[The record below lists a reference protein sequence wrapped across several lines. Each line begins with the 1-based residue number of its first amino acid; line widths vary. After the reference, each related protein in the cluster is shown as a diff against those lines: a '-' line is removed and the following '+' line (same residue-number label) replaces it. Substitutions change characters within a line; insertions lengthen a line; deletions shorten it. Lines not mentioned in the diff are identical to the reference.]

1 MLEDQGV
8 REGIKTFSD
17 WPTIPQ
23 LYIDREFVGGCD
35 IVKQMFNNGELHE
48 MLGVEA
54 PDRTPPEIRVS
65 DAAAAVIANALQAN
79 PGNAVHLSIDGRWQH
94 SFNLGPM
101 EGHEVRAESNGVALL
116 FDLASAQ
123 KAKGLS
129 IDIEETVQG
138 TAFRID
144 NPNAPPPVGR
154 MSPAELA
161 AARHEAGT
169 APTLVDVR
177 TSQERAR
184 AVIEG
189 SILLDD
195 EGLRVVS
202 ALPKDTKLVFYCHT
216 GVRSLGPRPSTSGHG
231 RVHRRAQP
239 RRRDRCVVPGGG
251 PHRRAVL
258 TAPGPGRRRRA
269 GARRPFPGARA
280 SRPPRPEAENGQSAE
295 GPNVA
300 VSPAPALDGPSR
312 VEWLRHMT
320 RRSEGSRARCP
331 VPVARGQ
338 CAALSAP
345 RRTSGARPG
354 LWIPARRGGVRRPAR
369 S

>member
-1 MLEDQGV
+1 MELSQPLKSRIESLIESDRVVLFMKGTRMQPQCGFSAATIGILDSLVPDYATFNVLEDQGV
-8 REGIKTFSD
+8 REGIKAFSE

-48 MLGVEA
+48 MLGAEA
-54 PDRTPPEIRVS
+54 PDRTPPEITVS
-65 DAAAAVIANALQAN
+65 AAAAAIIGDALQAN

-101 EGHEVRAESNGVALL
+101 EGHEIRAESNGVALL
-116 FDLASAQ
+116 FDVASAQ

-161 AARHEAGT
+161 AARRDADS

-177 TSQERAR
+177 TSDERAR
-184 AVIEG
+184 ARIEG

-195 EGLRVVS
+195 EGLRTVS
-202 ALPKDTKLVFYCHT
+202 SLAKDTKLVFYCHT
-216 GVRSLGPRPSTSGHG
+216 GVRS
-231 RVHRRAQP
+231 
-239 RRRDRCVVPGGG
+239 
-251 PHRRAVL
+251 
-258 TAPGPGRRRRA
+258 
-269 GARRPFPGARA
+269 
-280 SRPPRPEAENGQSAE
+280 QSAAEHFRAE
-295 GPNVA
+295 GFTDVHN
-300 VSPAPALDGPSR
+300 L
-312 VEWLRHMT
+312 E
-320 RRSEGSRARCP
+320 
-331 VPVARGQ
+331 
-338 CAALSAP
+338 
-345 RRTSGARPG
+345 
-354 LWIPARRGGVRRPAR
+354 GGVDAWSREVDPSVPRY
-369 S
+369 

>member
-1 MLEDQGV
+1 MELNQAMQSRIESLIESDRVVLFMKGTRMQPQCGFSAATIGILDSLVPNYTTFNVLEDQSV
-8 REGIKTFSD
+8 REGIKAFSD

-65 DAAAAVIANALQAN
+65 DPAAAIIANAVQAN

-101 EGHEVRAESNGVALL
+101 EGHEIRAESNGVTIL
-116 FDLASAQ
+116 FDVASAQ

-138 TAFRID
+138 TAFKID

-154 MSPAELA
+154 MSAAGLA
-161 AARHEAGT
+161 AARRDATT

-177 TSQERAR
+177 TSDERSR

-195 EGLRVVS
+195 EGLRIVS
-202 ALPKDTKLVFYCHT
+202 ALPKDTKIVFYCHT
-216 GVRSLGPRPSTSGHG
+216 GVRSMS
-231 RVHRRAQP
+231 A
-239 RRRDRCVVPGGG
+239 
-251 PHRRAVL
+251 
-258 TAPGPGRRRRA
+258 
-269 GARRPFPGARA
+269 
-280 SRPPRPEAENGQSAE
+280 AEHFRAE
-295 GPNVA
+295 GFTDVHNLEGGIEAWSREV
-300 VSPAPALDGPSR
+300 DPS
-312 VEWLRHMT
+312 
-320 RRSEGSRARCP
+320 
-331 VPVARGQ
+331 VPRY
-338 CAALSAP
+338 
-345 RRTSGARPG
+345 
-354 LWIPARRGGVRRPAR
+354 
-369 S
+369 